1 MKTEKNRTEILALI
15 AFIVL
20 CIVWGTTY
28 LVIRISVQVFPPE
41 TFSGIRFILSGLIV
55 LAFAFATKQKMPDN
69 FLDIAKISIAGV
81 LMLLGGHGLVV
92 FAEQWV
98 HSGVTALILSLGPI
112 FIALLELLIL
122 KKKTLNIWGWLGLVA
137 GFTGVMILVTSGK
150 EIGSIDIKGGIILL
164 TACLMFASGSIFS
177 KKYSAEGSIVSQLA
191 IQMLA
196 GGIGLLVTGGVMGE
210 YSRVIINFTVVWTM
224 IYLTIFGGIIGYG
237 AYIYV
242 LKHWAASKAGTYAY
256 VNTVIAVI
264 LGALILKEPV
274 NISIIFSI
282 ILILGGVVAVQ
293 LSKVKEE
300 VKKK

>member
-1 MKTEKNRTEILALI
+1 M
-15 AFIVL
+15 
-20 CIVWGTTY
+20 
-28 LVIRISVQVFPPE
+28 
-41 TFSGIRFILSGLIV
+41 

-69 FLDIAKISIAGV
+69 FLDIAKISTAGV

-98 HSGVTALILSLGPI
+98 HSGVTALILSLSPI

-122 KKKTLNIWGWLGLVA
+122 KKKTLNIWGWFGLFA
-137 GFTGVMILVTSGK
+137 GFAGVMLLVTSGK
-150 EIGSIDIKGGIILL
+150 EIGSIDIKGVILLL
-164 TACLMFASGSIFS
+164 TACLLFASGTIFS

-196 GGIGLLVTGGVMGE
+196 GGVGLLITGGILGE
-210 YSRVIINFTVVWTM
+210 YPRITINFTVVWTM

-264 LGALILKEPV
+264 LGAVILKEPV

-300 VKKK
+300 ENKK